1 MSLSA
6 NETLARDA
14 LSRDPARLGPVVG
27 LLDAANLPGLP
38 ERIESR
44 QAEALGLFKGET
56 ASVLRDVAPYLIR
69 LPADS
74 LLLRDFLNDSSLPW
88 AMWRKRPGVLLQ
100 TDLDLAALARHLRRF
115 LRVTTPDG
123 MFFFQF
129 WEPASARAYF
139 DTIASSEDRPR
150 WFFPAKAV
158 KFRRS

>member
-123 MFFFQF
+123 MFFFRF

-150 WFFPAKAV
+150 WFFP
-158 KFRRS
+158 REGGQI